1 MPEIASRR
9 HCEAISATVKKALAD
24 AQMTMEDVD
33 AVAGCLPEVPAAGLE
48 TLVHYGADD
57 LARALA
63 AVDAGTPG
71 TVELSPCIDVEE
83 TIALAKEKGAHAV
96 LVLEN
101 GSERRVEL

>member
-1 MPEIASRR
+1 MAKYYCILFDADNTLLDFDPA
-9 HCEAISATVKKALAD
+9 EAKALA
-24 AQMTMEDVD
+24 
-33 AVAGCLPEVPAAGLE
+33 E